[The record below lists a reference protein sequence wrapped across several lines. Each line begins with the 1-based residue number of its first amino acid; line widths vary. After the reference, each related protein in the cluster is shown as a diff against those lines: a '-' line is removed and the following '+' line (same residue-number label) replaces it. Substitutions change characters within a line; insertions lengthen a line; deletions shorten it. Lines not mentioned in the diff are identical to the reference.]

1 MLLMAEDEFT
11 IESLAQYLHLDAA
24 QVARLAERGNLP
36 GRRVGQAWRF
46 RPAEI
51 HHWLEEKIGLADE
64 AGLLQMEGALERADL
79 GSDQEVV
86 SVAEMLPLSAIAVP
100 LPAKTRNS
108 VIDSMVE
115 LAAQTGW
122 LWDPPKMAAAVRSR
136 EELYPTAME
145 NGVAFLHPRRPLASI
160 LGQNFLALGRTDRG
174 IPFGS
179 GRGELTD
186 VFFLI
191 CSLEDRTHLR
201 VLARLSRLVGQATFL
216 SELRAAPD
224 AHAAHELIERTEHG
238 LTN

>member
-1 MLLMAEDEFT
+1 MAEDEFT

-36 GRRVGQAWRF
+36 GRRAGGAWRF

-51 HHWLEEKIGLADE
+51 HHWLEEKIGVADE
-64 AGLLQMEGALERADL
+64 AGLVQMEGALERADR
-79 GSDQEVV
+79 GSDQEIVNV
-86 SVAEMLPLSAIAVP
+86 TALLPLTAIAIP

-115 LAAQTGW
+115 LAAGTGW
-122 LWDPPKMAAAVRSR
+122 LWDPPKMAAAIRSR
-136 EELYPTAME
+136 EEMYPTAME

-160 LGQNFLALGRTDRG
+160 LGQSFLALGRTDRG

-179 GRGELTD
+179 GRGGLTD

-191 CSLEDRTHLR
+191 CSMEDRTHLR
-201 VLARLSRLVGQATFL
+201 VLARLSRLVGQSTFL
-216 SELRAAPD
+216 SELRAVPD
-224 AHAAHELIERTEHG
+224 PHAAHELVERVERE
-238 LTN
+238 LTQ